1 MSNIYNFDGELH
13 HEKGYLKGKKS
24 KAAKQALKDICEDKE
39 MRVMVNCGS
48 YDLKMPVI
56 LDEDILQ
63 SESE

>member
-1 MSNIYNFDGELH
+1 M
-13 HEKGYLKGKKS
+13 KGKKS
-24 KAAKQALKDICEDKE
+24 KAAKQAFKDICEDKE